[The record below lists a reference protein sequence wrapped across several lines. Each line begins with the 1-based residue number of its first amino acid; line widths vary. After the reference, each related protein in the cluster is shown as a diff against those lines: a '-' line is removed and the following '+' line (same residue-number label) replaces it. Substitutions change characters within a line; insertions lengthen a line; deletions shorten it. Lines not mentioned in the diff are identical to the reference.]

1 MKKIIILSL
10 VLLSCSPTVSTD
22 KDTTV
27 YKYEVGEMCKLKID
41 SYGDFFNISVLTAV
55 NINPIKQIIL
65 LLFVITLIIIYNKKN
80 TGNADT
86 VHAKKF
92 NCKSF
97 INITI

>member
-41 SYGDFFNISVLTAV
+41 STNVLITYRYTLHDKIRYEFKYRGKYGEY
-55 NINPIKQIIL
+55 KEG
-65 LLFVITLIIIYNKKN
+65 Y
-80 TGNADT
+80 GYEYE
-86 VHAKKF
+86 
-92 NCKSF
+92 F
-97 INITI
+97 IDK